1 MTSLVGPW
9 AERAPGWGVV
19 GNGQSMKVLV
29 VEDEVR
35 LAVLLRRAL
44 TEEGHAVETVETGE
58 DALVWLREARFDI
71 VILDVMLPGL
81 SGIEVCRRVRAGK
94 NAVPIL
100 LLTARAAVEDRV
112 AGLDAGADDYL
123 TKPFALS
130 ELQARLRALT
140 RRPRGAVDSVLEAG
154 SIRLDPAGMYAWK
167 DGQPVTLARKEFRI
181 LEYLV
186 RNAGRVVTRAMI
198 ADQVWDYEFANATNV
213 IDVHVRTL
221 RKKLDDPYPG
231 SLIETVRG
239 VGYRIPAD
247 RS

>member
-1 MTSLVGPW
+1 
-9 AERAPGWGVV
+9 
-19 GNGQSMKVLV
+19 MKVLI

-44 TEEGHAVETVETGE
+44 TEDGHTVEVAESGE
-58 DALVWLREARFDI
+58 DALGWLQATQFDL
-71 VILDVMLPGL
+71 VILDVMLPAL
-81 SGIEVCRRVRAGK
+81 SGIEVCRRTRAAK

-100 LLTARAAVEDRV
+100 LLTAKATVEDRV

-123 TKPFALS
+123 VKPFALA

-140 RRPRGAVDSVLEAG
+140 RRRRDAVDIVLEVG
-154 SIRLDPAGMYAWK
+154 PLRLDPAGMYVWK
-167 DGQPVTLARKEFRI
+167 DGQSVTLARKEFRI

-186 RNAGRVVTRAMI
+186 RNAGRVVTRTMI
-198 ADQVWDYEFANATNV
+198 ADQVWDYDFPNVTNV
-213 IDVHVRTL
+213 IDVHIRSL

-239 VGYRIPAD
+239 VGYRIPAG
-247 RS
+247 RT